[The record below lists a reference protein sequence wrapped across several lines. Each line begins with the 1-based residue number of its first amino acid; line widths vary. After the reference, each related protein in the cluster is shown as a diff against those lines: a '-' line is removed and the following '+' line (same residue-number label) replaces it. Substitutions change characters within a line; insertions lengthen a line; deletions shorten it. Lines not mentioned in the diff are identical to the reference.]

1 MHCKQLN
8 HIGIF
13 TSWTFDLSIGDY
25 HFSQKGPYYMDI
37 IIGSLQRS
45 FLLYGSLLIFQGPY
59 FTKSLVPI
67 GSLLLSSDVP
77 ISFGIIGLHNF
88 VARLV
93 LAQTF
98 IILLRFLSKKLAG
111 ETSGTRSQDLEIN
124 ILSTQAAFC
133 PDEQDQQRPHR
144 DCLDNSN
151 VGLKYT
157 PCSGKWNICDVIV
170 KQVFTKGE

>member
-1 MHCKQLN
+1 MHCKQFN

-13 TSWTFDLSIGDY
+13 TSWTFNLSIGDY

-88 VARLV
+88 ASRLV

>member
-1 MHCKQLN
+1 MQLQSIN
-8 HIGIF
+8 ELFGPSGYGDFCHENFASCIYTLFGV
-13 TSWTFDLSIGDY
+13 TFLSAV
-25 HFSQKGPYYMDI
+25 
-37 IIGSLQRS
+37 
-45 FLLYGSLLIFQGPY
+45 GPY
-59 FTKSLVPI
+59 FTKSWVPI

-133 PDEQDQQRPHR
+133 PDEQDQ
-144 DCLDNSN
+144 
-151 VGLKYT
+151 
-157 PCSGKWNICDVIV
+157 
-170 KQVFTKGE
+170 

>member
-1 MHCKQLN
+1 MVPLEKF
-8 HIGIF
+8 F
-13 TSWTFDLSIGDY
+13 TLWVPINIS
-25 HFSQKGPYYMDI
+25 
-37 IIGSLQRS
+37 GSL
-45 FLLYGSLLIFQGPY
+45 FQGPY
-59 FTKSLVPI
+59 FTKSWVPI

-133 PDEQDQQRPHR
+133 PDEQDQ
-144 DCLDNSN
+144 
-151 VGLKYT
+151 
-157 PCSGKWNICDVIV
+157 
-170 KQVFTKGE
+170 